1 MQLST
6 YDVCIVTL
14 YKRFVYNLSH
24 FMTLTLYPI
33 EPAKESATAN
43 TIEGY
48 NPDKLPIGHQV

>member
-6 YDVCIVTL
+6 YDVFIVTL

-33 EPAKESATAN
+33 EPVKESGTAN
-43 TIEGY
+43 ITEGY
-48 NPDKLPIGHQV
+48 NTDKLPLENQV